1 MVFSYPCGICTTFKN
16 EVGAIQR
23 YSRGRFEFFVVATVI
38 ALIALVA
45 LDRYTLMAKD
55 TQVLRLQIISQH
67 FMTGAANLRVEFLVT
82 QVAKSSTLIHKGL
95 LVEGKFIYMSD
106 QGWPGSFSTPVTD
119 NFQPTEKDCYQLWKI
134 LLQNPPPI
142 AFGQRES
149 TQPKGCRY
157 TMVKGEAYFDYFP
170 LTGRVLFSVVDE

>member
-1 MVFSYPCGICTTFKN
+1 
-16 EVGAIQR
+16 VGAIQR

-67 FMTGAANLRVEFLVT
+67 FMTAAANLRVEFLVAH
-82 QVAKSSTLIHKGL
+82 VAKSSTLINKGL
-95 LVEGKFIYMSD
+95 LVDGKFIYMSD

-119 NFQPTEKDCYQLWKI
+119 NFQPTENDCYQLWKI

-142 AFGQRES
+142 AFGQRAS
-149 TQPKGCRY
+149 KFHKYRVATQPKGCRY
-157 TMVKGEAYFDYFP
+157 TMIKGEAYFDYFP
-170 LTGRVLFSVVDE
+170 LTGRVLFSAVDE